1 MKKDAQYALEY
12 LHGVPYLLPFGQN
25 IARLR
30 SGYRL
35 NETGAFLWNALGEAE
50 DRAALE
56 RAWLRHAG
64 AGPEDRAAALGD
76 LEEYLAALEERGLLC
91 RETEEKAPL
100 FARLALGP
108 LALELRGAAAFFS
121 PELSAFA
128 GMGADLPC
136 QTVTVTE
143 SPAPDLA
150 GAEYVLHN
158 GELEA
163 LRRGEDWLLAFPS
176 MPHVRLARLRDGGR
190 TAEVYLRPVPEAA
203 LPERREQLFHALR
216 HLFLYFAG
224 KKGCFALHSAS
235 ILYRGKAWLFSAP
248 SGTGKSTQAALWGR
262 EYGVPQLN
270 GDLALLSL
278 TAEGAAFHGMPWCG
292 TSGISVPG
300 TRPLG
305 GIILLRQGRDNALE
319 SLTPEETQLRLM
331 NRLISPAWTREQ
343 LEGNLAFAG
352 ALGERVPVWR
362 YTCTKEAESARF
374 LRGTIDAFLEGEAWG
389 S

>member
-1 MKKDAQYALEY
+1 MKKDTRYALEY

-25 IARLR
+25 MVRQR
-30 SGYRL
+30 PGYRL
-35 NETGAFLWNALGEAE
+35 NEAGAFLWTALDTAE
-50 DRAALE
+50 DRTALE
-56 RAWLRHAG
+56 TAWLRHTG
-64 AGPEDRAAALGD
+64 AGPADREAALGD
-76 LEEYLAALEERGLLC
+76 LAEYLAALERRDLLR
-91 RETEEKAPL
+91 REDREEAPL
-100 FARLALGP
+100 FARLAMGP
-108 LALELRGAAAFFS
+108 LALELRGAAEYFS
-121 PELSAFA
+121 PQLTAYA
-128 GMGADLPC
+128 GAGEDLPR

-143 SPAPDLA
+143 APVPDRA

-158 GELEA
+158 GELEV
-163 LRRGEDWLLAFPS
+163 LRRGEDRLLAFPS
-176 MPHVRLARLRDGGR
+176 MPHIRLALLRNGGE
-190 TAEVYLRPVPEAA
+190 TGEVYLRSVPAEEV
-203 LPERREQLFHALR
+203 PERREQLFHVLR
-216 HLFLYFAG
+216 HLFLYYARQR
-224 KKGCFALHSAS
+224 GCFALHSAS

-270 GDLALLSL
+270 GDLGLLSL
-278 TAEGAAFHGMPWCG
+278 TEKGAAFHGMPWCG